1 MRPKARPRGTGAG
14 LCPFRAQRGLS
25 GVGRSGFA
33 WQRAWLLW
41 WKPEAFANLLALMGT
56 PIDHRRGAGSLAS
69 PGGAGTAR
77 APREPGRGAVR
88 RRDDGRLERGRRTR
102 RRLREAARS
111 LINERGFDHATLRDI
126 AERAGMGTS
135 SIYRHVRSKEELLIW
150 ELAELQSEA
159 WTRFRASDDKVSPT
173 RERIGRFFE
182 VQHQLLASQ
191 PDFTVIAL
199 RAATYPPKPAARAS
213 LKLADQTVAILAEIL
228 QSGRKNRD
236 LDPTL
241 DLLAAANALFQ
252 VASSARMS
260 WANGLLTEKACRK
273 SIEASVDLLFRGI
286 GSRS

>member
-1 MRPKARPRGTGAG
+1 MDAAEG
-14 LCPFRAQRGLS
+14 LIA
-25 GVGRSGFA
+25 
-33 WQRAWLLW
+33 
-41 WKPEAFANLLALMGT
+41 
-56 PIDHRRGAGSLAS
+56 
-69 PGGAGTAR
+69 
-77 APREPGRGAVR
+77 
-88 RRDDGRLERGRRTR
+88 ERGV
-102 RRLREAARS
+102 
-111 LINERGFDHATLRDI
+111 DATALSDI